1 MQSTIQRKP
10 LPLLLALLGAFL
22 TSSVATAE
30 EALETRKPE
39 RIAVLFYADWCGSC
53 KTLDPRIEEAR
64 SEFGD
69 DTETLFVTFDLTD
82 DATRAQTAMLAEALG
97 IGPIYTEHGK
107 KTGFLLVIDADDKK
121 VQRKLTKADDV
132 ATIRS
137 AIAGT

>member
-1 MQSTIQRKP
+1 MQSSLQRKY

-30 EALETRKPE
+30 EAPERLKPE
-39 RIAVLFYADWCGSC
+39 RMAVLFYADWCGSC
-53 KTLDPRIEEAR
+53 KVLDPRIEEAR
-64 SEFGD
+64 AELGD
-69 DTETLFVTFDLTD
+69 DTATLFVTFDLTD

-97 IGPIYTEHGK
+97 IGPIYAEHGK
-107 KTGFLLVIDADDKK
+107 KTGFLLMIDAADKK
-121 VQRKLTKADDV
+121 VERKLTKADDA